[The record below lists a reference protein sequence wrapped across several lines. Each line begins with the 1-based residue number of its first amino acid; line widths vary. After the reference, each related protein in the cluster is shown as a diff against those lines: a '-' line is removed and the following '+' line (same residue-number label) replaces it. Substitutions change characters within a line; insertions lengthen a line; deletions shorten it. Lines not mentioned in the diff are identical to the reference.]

1 MSCTHIMCLHNIMQ
15 IEKGIHLIAFPSSA
29 WVNFVVIDTD
39 VLGIHNA
46 RWGTVQPI
54 FSCQMIKTKHPS
66 KCVSYKN
73 AAIHG
78 LSLSAE
84 STENQES
91 HCLNGPHIPK
101 VGCIT
106 CFTRD
111 DLPVSPQD
119 DLVLQQFN
127 LTTDSHGLG
136 AFSVSPLK
144 KQQPLTGTRLDMAM
158 AEKSLL
164 CEAIQSMIQQVFFV
178 RKNT

>member
-1 MSCTHIMCLHNIMQ
+1 M
-15 IEKGIHLIAFPSSA
+15 
-29 WVNFVVIDTD
+29 VIDTD

-78 LSLSAE
+78 LSLFRRVQ
-84 STENQES
+84 ENQES

-106 CFTRD
+106 A
-111 DLPVSPQD
+111 LPGMTYPFHLRMTLSCSEIQPH
-119 DLVLQQFN
+119 N
-127 LTTDSHGLG
+127 GLTTDSQRTRGLLG
-136 AFSVSPLK
+136 VTVKKAAAIDWYPALTWPWLKNPFSVRRSK
-144 KQQPLTGTRLDMAM
+144 AWSSRF
-158 AEKSLL
+158 
-164 CEAIQSMIQQVFFV
+164 FFV